1 MEREGNVLRTGVTY
15 EINQS
20 HLVWANWGETF
31 NPQSTGSLLDSA
43 LIGTAGRTIG
53 ATLAPERGVTQEIGV
68 RGRFQE
74 LGLQYDLTYYD
85 ALTQGFNTT
94 RSCTAAE
101 QVALNGGATCTLNEA
116 AGKLA
121 TNGLE
126 STLSWAATSWLDLGA
141 TYTNAR
147 AYYVDYRTKTVDYT
161 GNSYQAIPRHKL
173 NLRVGVKPA
182 PGWLVELEADHVSDY
197 FVDTENS
204 GTYARPNLFNL
215 RASYRAKDWSFWLHA
230 LNITNQQYATRVGY
244 STIAGVSNVLAASA
258 GQGNSGSYT
267 PLTLRAGVAY
277 NF

>member
-1 MEREGNVLRTGVTY
+1 
-15 EINQS
+15 
-20 HLVWANWGETF
+20 
-31 NPQSTGSLLDSA
+31 
-43 LIGTAGRTIG
+43 
-53 ATLAPERGVTQEIGV
+53 
-68 RGRFQE
+68 
-74 LGLQYDLTYYD
+74 
-85 ALTQGFNTT
+85 
-94 RSCTAAE
+94 
-101 QVALNGGATCTLNEA
+101 VALNGGATCTLNEA

-126 STLSWAATSWLDLGA
+126 STISWAATSWLDFGA

-161 GNSYQAIPRHKL
+161 GHSYQAMPRHKL

-197 FVDTENS
+197 FVDTDNS
-204 GTYARPNLFNL
+204 DSYARPNLFNL
-215 RASYRAKDWSFWLHA
+215 RASYRARDWSFWLHA